1 MPLDT
6 ARDVAVSLSALV
18 AALLAF
24 MGVNAWRR
32 QLKGTTEYQIALK
45 TLKAIFALRE
55 SITEARGRFAAVPYP
70 GQRPSGGRGHA
81 ESDVLGTAH
90 SYRQR
95 LTRVGKCR
103 ADLLLAEQEALAVW
117 GDEAR
122 DALANLLAAVDELF
136 ATYDQYFDAE
146 LTRARTKDRVGKEEE
161 PGPNDVLMYRVLY
174 SAADEDRDPFG
185 KRIARSSSHAE
196 EFFRDRLR

>member
-1 MPLDT
+1 VSLDT
-6 ARDVAVSLSALV
+6 ARDVAVSVSALV

-24 MGVNAWRR
+24 LGVNAWRR

-45 TLKAIFALRE
+45 TLKAIYALRE
-55 SITEARGRFAAVPYP
+55 SIIEARGRFAAVPYP
-70 GQRPSGGRGHA
+70 GQRPSGERGHA
-81 ESDVLGTAH
+81 ESDVLDAAQ

-117 GDEAR
+117 GEEAR
-122 DALANLLAAVDELF
+122 DALAPLLSAVDELF
-136 ATYDQYFDAE
+136 AAYDQYFDAE
-146 LTRARTKDRVGKEEE
+146 LTRARKKDREGKEEE
-161 PGPNDVLMYRVLY
+161 PGPDDVVMYRALY

-196 EFFRDRLR
+196 GFFRDRLK